1 MVSVLLR
8 LLGRADAAIGAPDCP
23 GECRAKL
30 ALFRLSRPR
39 SAPQLDPRLVRYI
52 VFFGVLILAGRP
64 ALSQE
69 APPGLPP
76 ITVNPSGFEAG
87 TTGSSRIDAL
97 LARRLRESEQFRP
110 ICRGCARGEAPR
122 PNEMFYPFQ
131 TLGEARIR

>member
-1 MVSVLLR
+1 V
-8 LLGRADAAIGAPDCP
+8 
-23 GECRAKL
+23 
-30 ALFRLSRPR
+30 
-39 SAPQLDPRLVRYI
+39 DPRLVRHI
-52 VFFGVLILAGRP
+52 LFIGVLILGGRP

-69 APPGLPP
+69 QPPGLPP
-76 ITVNPSGFEAG
+76 ITVNPSGFDAE

-131 TLGEARIR
+131 TLGEARMR